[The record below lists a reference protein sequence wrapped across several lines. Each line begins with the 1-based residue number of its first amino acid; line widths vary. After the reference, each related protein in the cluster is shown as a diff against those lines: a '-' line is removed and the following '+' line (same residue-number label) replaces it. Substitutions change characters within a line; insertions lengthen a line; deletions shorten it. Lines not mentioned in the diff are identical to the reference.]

1 MDDRPQL
8 IAGVDEAG
16 RGPLA
21 GPVLAS
27 AVIFV
32 PGRAVAGVADSKTLS
47 PSRREALAERIR
59 EHALCWAIG
68 RAEVEEIDRLNILRA
83 SLLAMSRAVAALA
96 QAPDMVLVDGPHAP
110 AVDYQVRAVIAG
122 DATVPAISAASILA
136 KVERDAL
143 MRELDR
149 LYPVYGFARHKGYP
163 TAEHLRA
170 LAEHGVS
177 PVHRRTFAPVRQIL
191 YAG

>member
-1 MDDRPQL
+1 
-8 IAGVDEAG
+8 
-16 RGPLA
+16 
-21 GPVLAS
+21 
-27 AVIFV
+27 
-32 PGRAVAGVADSKTLS
+32 
-47 PSRREALAERIR
+47 
-59 EHALCWAIG
+59 
-68 RAEVEEIDRLNILRA
+68 
-83 SLLAMSRAVAALA
+83 VAALA
-96 QAPDMVLVDGPHAP
+96 QAPDMVLVDGPHSP

>member
-32 PGRAVAGVADSKTLS
+32 PGRAVEGVADSKTLS

-83 SLLAMSRAVAALA
+83 SLLAMSRAVAALTH
-96 QAPDMVLVDGPHAP
+96 APDMVLVDGPHAP
-110 AVDYQVRAVIAG
+110 AVDYQVRAVIGG